1 MNLVAEPVVLMILD
15 GWGIAEPGPGN
26 AVTQAETPILDR
38 LFKENPHA
46 TLACSGE
53 AVGLPAG
60 QQGNSEVGHLNLGAG
75 RVVYQDLLRIERDV
89 ASGAFKE
96 NAAFRA
102 LMTRLKKD
110 NKALHLMGLLSDG
123 GVHSHQKHL
132 YALIEMANE
141 IGLDKVYIH
150 AFMDGRDVP
159 PDSGAGYIDA
169 LVAKCADIGC
179 GQVASVSGRYYAMD
193 RDKRW
198 ERVEKAWRAL
208 VLGEGEKAASA
219 AEAIAQSYAAEVYDE
234 FVVPTVIVNDDGR
247 PLATMQD
254 GDGVI
259 FYNFR
264 ADRAREISYALA
276 YAAFNGFE
284 RPQTP
289 ALQLVTM
296 TEYEAGMDAWLHI
309 AYPPL
314 HLENTL
320 GEWLAKQ
327 NKRQL
332 RTAETEKYAH
342 VTFFF
347 NGGVETPNEG
357 EERILVPSPKVA
369 TYDLQPEMSAAE
381 VADKVVDG
389 ITSGKYAF
397 ILVNFA
403 NPDMVGHTGILTAA
417 MAALE
422 AVDAAVARIVAALSE
437 TTGAMLIC
445 ADHGNCERM
454 IDEAGHPVT
463 SHTTNRVP
471 LLLVQGGNATLRD
484 GALCDVAPTVLELMN
499 IDQPGEM
506 TGTSLL
512 QKN

>member
-1 MNLVAEPVVLMILD
+1 MNPVAEPVVLMILD

-26 AVTQAETPILDR
+26 AVTQAKTPMLDR
-38 LFKENPHA
+38 LFEENPHA
-46 TLACSGE
+46 SLACSGE
-53 AVGLPAG
+53 AVGLPVG

-96 NAAFRA
+96 NEAFRT
-102 LMTRLKKD
+102 LMMGLKND
-110 NKALHLMGLLSDG
+110 GKALHLMGLLSDG

-132 YALIEMANE
+132 YALLEMAQE
-141 IGLDKVYIH
+141 IGLNDVYIH

-159 PDSGAGYIDA
+159 PDSGAEYIDA
-169 LVAKCADIGC
+169 LSEKCSAIGC
-179 GQVASVSGRYYAMD
+179 GQIATVSGRYYAMD

-198 ERVEKAWRAL
+198 DRVEKAWRAL
-208 VLGEGEKAASA
+208 VLGEGKTAHSA
-219 AEAIAQSYAAEVYDE
+219 AEAISQSYANEVYDE
-234 FVVPTVIVNDDGR
+234 FVEPTVIMDSAGNS
-247 PLATMQD
+247 LAAMKD

-259 FYNFR
+259 FFNFR

-276 YAAFNGFE
+276 YDGFTDFV
-284 RPQTP
+284 RPRTP
-289 ALQLVTM
+289 NLKMVTM
-296 TEYEAGMDAWLHI
+296 TEYEAGMDAWLNI

-314 HLENTL
+314 HPVNTL
-320 GEWLAKQ
+320 GEWLAIH
-327 NKRQL
+327 NKHQL

-347 NGGVETPNEG
+347 NGGVETPNKG

-369 TYDLQPEMSAAE
+369 TYDLQPEMSAPE
-381 VADKVVDG
+381 VADKVVAG
-389 ITSGKYAF
+389 IVSREYDF

-403 NPDMVGHTGILTAA
+403 NPDMVGHTGILEAAVAA
-417 MAALE
+417 ME
-422 AVDAAVARIVAALSE
+422 AVDEAVARIVSALSE

-471 LLLVQGGNATLRD
+471 LLLVQGGGASLRD
-484 GALCDVAPTVLELMN
+484 GALCDVAPTVLDLMN
-499 IDQPGEM
+499 MEQPGEM
-506 TGTSLL
+506 TGKTLL
-512 QKN
+512 LKN